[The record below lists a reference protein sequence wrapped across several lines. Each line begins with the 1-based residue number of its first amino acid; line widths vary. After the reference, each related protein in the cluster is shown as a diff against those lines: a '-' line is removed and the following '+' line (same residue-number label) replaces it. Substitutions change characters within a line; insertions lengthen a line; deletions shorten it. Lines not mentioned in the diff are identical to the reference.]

1 MLQILNM
8 EPPKL
13 CITETTPKVTCV
25 GFNEQCGI
33 FFSRPVELIKTFYTA
48 QSNRDEVA
56 QFKTLCAYIQI
67 EFYGELF

>member
-1 MLQILNM
+1 MWN
-8 EPPKL
+8 
-13 CITETTPKVTCV
+13 
-25 GFNEQCGI
+25 